1 MGRVETFDEGLG
13 LKSGRVFF
21 RLVLRAGSIFDFS
34 FFDSLHQ
41 FGIKVLRIMGKMV
54 FHSPA
59 YGHQFSI
66 GMTDDSGDLSIVL
79 GEGLVQAIPDFDFH
93 G

>member
-1 MGRVETFDEGLG
+1 
-13 LKSGRVFF
+13 
-21 RLVLRAGSIFDFS
+21 
-34 FFDSLHQ
+34 
-41 FGIKVLRIMGKMV
+41 MGKMV

-66 GMTDDSGDLSIVL
+66 GMIDNSGDLPSVL
-79 GEGLVQAIPDFDFH
+79 GERLEQAIPDFDFH

>member
-1 MGRVETFDEGLG
+1 
-13 LKSGRVFF
+13 
-21 RLVLRAGSIFDFS
+21 
-34 FFDSLHQ
+34 
-41 FGIKVLRIMGKMV
+41 MGKMV

-66 GMTDDSGDLSIVL
+66 GMADDFGDLSIIL
-79 GEGLVQAIPDFDFH
+79 GEGLIQAIPDFDFQ